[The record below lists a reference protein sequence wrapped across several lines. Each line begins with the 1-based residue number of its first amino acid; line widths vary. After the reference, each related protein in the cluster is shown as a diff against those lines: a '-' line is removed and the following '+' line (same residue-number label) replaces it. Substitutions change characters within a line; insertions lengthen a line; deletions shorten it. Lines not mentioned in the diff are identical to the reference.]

1 MQKQELSQLKTKFWR
16 LEKDFENAEID
27 KRILQRELKEAEK
40 RNNELSEQIQRL
52 QGEMEENKKL
62 QENALLELSTLNENL
77 ANEVFKLKDV
87 VRSMEEKMT
96 YEKEKCDEEKS
107 YVEELKREIR
117 EKERRIEE
125 LKFELERLDKEKLEF
140 QGRIAAVRGES
151 EVLRNKLDVALK
163 EKERIGGECENL
175 RRELSNTQLVSTI
188 VLQSFFMQLLNKI
201 CDWVFCMIQVYF

>member
-188 VLQSFFMQLLNKI
+188 VLQSFFYGTFDDI
-201 CDWVFCMIQVYF
+201 